1 MMEASEASRLEP
13 RRNPSSVRRPG
24 AGFWRRSFV
33 PGVASLISSYVA
45 AKPRESRSDLR
56 CYYRGGTEST
66 TTVTRRPRGE
76 TPRRGAASKQES
88 EPGRVKAP
96 AGGAT
101 HQGRKSPM
109 DVKRTGK
116 TIALAGAILLA
127 GVVVLP
133 ALAKN
138 VKLPEG
144 KKIHFTLNQTLRS
157 DRSREGDKFSAVVS
171 RNVRV
176 GDKTVIPEGAVVRG
190 TVTSVKRSGRVKGK
204 AEMELS
210 FDEIELPNGKTLDL
224 AASLTELD
232 DKEEVTEEGG
242 VQAEGTKKRDAATI
256 GAGAGIGAAIGG
268 IAGGGKGAAIGA
280 GAGAAAGAGGVP
292 ATRGKEVYL
301 KRGTEM
307 AIQLDRSLT
316 VPVD

>member
-1 MMEASEASRLEP
+1 
-13 RRNPSSVRRPG
+13 
-24 AGFWRRSFV
+24 
-33 PGVASLISSYVA
+33 
-45 AKPRESRSDLR
+45 
-56 CYYRGGTEST
+56 
-66 TTVTRRPRGE
+66 
-76 TPRRGAASKQES
+76 
-88 EPGRVKAP
+88 
-96 AGGAT
+96 
-101 HQGRKSPM
+101 M

-116 TIALAGAILLA
+116 TIALAAALLLA
-127 GVVVLP
+127 GVVALPRP

-157 DRSREGDKFSAVVS
+157 DRSREGDKFSGVVS

-256 GAGAGIGAAIGG
+256 GA

-280 GAGAAAGAGGVP
+280 GAGAAAGTGVVL

>member
-1 MMEASEASRLEP
+1 
-13 RRNPSSVRRPG
+13 
-24 AGFWRRSFV
+24 
-33 PGVASLISSYVA
+33 
-45 AKPRESRSDLR
+45 
-56 CYYRGGTEST
+56 
-66 TTVTRRPRGE
+66 
-76 TPRRGAASKQES
+76 
-88 EPGRVKAP
+88 
-96 AGGAT
+96 
-101 HQGRKSPM
+101 M
-109 DVKRTGK
+109 DGKRTGV
-116 TIALAGAILLA
+116 LVVAILLA
-127 GVVVLP
+127 GVVALP

-144 KKIHFTLNQTLRS
+144 KKIHFTLNQTLSS
-157 DRSREGDKFSAVVS
+157 DKSREGDNFSGVVS
-171 RNVRV
+171 RNVRQ

-190 TVTSVKRSGRVKGK
+190 TVTSVTRSGRVKGK

-242 VQAEGTKKRDAATI
+242 VKAEGTKKRDAATI
-256 GAGAGIGAAIGG
+256 GGGAGIGAVIGG

-280 GAGAAAGAGGVP
+280 GAGAAAGTGVVL

-307 AIQLDRSLT
+307 AIQLDRPLT

>member
-1 MMEASEASRLEP
+1 
-13 RRNPSSVRRPG
+13 
-24 AGFWRRSFV
+24 
-33 PGVASLISSYVA
+33 
-45 AKPRESRSDLR
+45 
-56 CYYRGGTEST
+56 
-66 TTVTRRPRGE
+66 
-76 TPRRGAASKQES
+76 
-88 EPGRVKAP
+88 
-96 AGGAT
+96 
-101 HQGRKSPM
+101 M
-109 DVKRTGK
+109 DVKRTGQVV
-116 TIALAGAILLA
+116 ALAAGLLLAGALA
-127 GVVVLP
+127 LP
-133 ALAKN
+133 RPAAATN

-144 KKIHFTLNQTLRS
+144 KKIHFTLNQTLSS
-157 DRSREGDKFSAVVS
+157 DRSREGDKFSGVVS

-280 GAGAAAGAGGVP
+280 GAGAAAGTGVVL

>member
-1 MMEASEASRLEP
+1 
-13 RRNPSSVRRPG
+13 
-24 AGFWRRSFV
+24 
-33 PGVASLISSYVA
+33 
-45 AKPRESRSDLR
+45 
-56 CYYRGGTEST
+56 
-66 TTVTRRPRGE
+66 
-76 TPRRGAASKQES
+76 
-88 EPGRVKAP
+88 
-96 AGGAT
+96 
-101 HQGRKSPM
+101 M

-116 TIALAGAILLA
+116 TIALAAALLLA
-127 GVVVLP
+127 GVVALPRP

-157 DRSREGDKFSAVVS
+157 DRSREGDKFSGVVS

-256 GAGAGIGAAIGG
+256 GAGAGIGAAIGA

-280 GAGAAAGAGGVP
+280 GAGAAAGTGVVL

>member
-1 MMEASEASRLEP
+1 
-13 RRNPSSVRRPG
+13 
-24 AGFWRRSFV
+24 
-33 PGVASLISSYVA
+33 
-45 AKPRESRSDLR
+45 
-56 CYYRGGTEST
+56 
-66 TTVTRRPRGE
+66 
-76 TPRRGAASKQES
+76 
-88 EPGRVKAP
+88 
-96 AGGAT
+96 
-101 HQGRKSPM
+101 M

-116 TIALAGAILLA
+116 TIALAAALLLA
-127 GVVVLP
+127 GVVALPRP

-157 DRSREGDKFSAVVS
+157 DRSREGDKFSGVVS

-256 GAGAGIGAAIGG
+256 GAGAGIGAAIG
-268 IAGGGKGAAIGA
+268 A
-280 GAGAAAGAGGVP
+280 GAGAAAGTGVVL

-307 AIQLDRSLT
+307 AIQLDRPLT